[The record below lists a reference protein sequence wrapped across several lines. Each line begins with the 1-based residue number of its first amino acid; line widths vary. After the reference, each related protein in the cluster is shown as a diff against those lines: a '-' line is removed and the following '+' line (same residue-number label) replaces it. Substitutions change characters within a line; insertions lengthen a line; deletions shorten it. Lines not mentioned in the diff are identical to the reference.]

1 MYHFL
6 VFVKEFPRKIN
17 LLDKMACFT
26 NFLGMQRTS
35 KKSLISL
42 ITIFNLIAC
51 VIVGFGIYSF
61 FQSLS
66 QPKNNELPQSQNS
79 DNTTKK
85 DSSIPIKKETNAQKE
100 EPKVQKKSYS
110 ATPDLKKIYL
120 DIPVLTYHHIDTIPA
135 GFENDSIAVGLRVSP
150 AAFDAQMKT
159 LKDKGYK
166 SLHIDEY
173 EEITLGLKPAPKNPV
188 LITIDDGFIDASS
201 QALPILKKYGQIG
214 NFAIITGV
222 LGTREYMTLDQ
233 LKEIQKTGMGIMN
246 HTHLHCSLAERI
258 TQNGQRVYL
267 PNSGIEDVEP
277 CPSFTFG
284 GTLSKGQVEFE
295 MADAKKFLDK
305 ELGIDVRSIV
315 YPFGNYNETTPAIAL
330 KTGHNFGFTTKD
342 SVAPFKPETTLFE
355 LPRISVGGQQTA
367 ELKGFFV
374 GI

>member
-1 MYHFL
+1 M
-6 VFVKEFPRKIN
+6 
-17 LLDKMACFT
+17 
-26 NFLGMQRTS
+26 

-42 ITIFNLIAC
+42 ITVFNLVAC
-51 VIVGFGIYSF
+51 IIVGGGIYSIYSF
-61 FQSLS
+61 AKNTIKPEKTQQNS
-66 QPKNNELPQSQNS
+66 QPPNP
-79 DNTTKK
+79 TKQIFEPAK
-85 DSSIPIKKETNAQKE
+85 TVIV
-100 EPKVQKKSYS
+100 EPKKPEVQKKNYP
-110 ATPDLKKIYL
+110 ATTDLKKINL

-135 GFENDSIAVGLRVSP
+135 GFENDAIAVGLRVSP

-173 EEITLGLKPAPKNPV
+173 EEITLGLKPAPEKSV
-188 LITIDDGFIDASS
+188 LITIDDGFIDAST

-233 LKEIQKTGMGIMN
+233 LKEIQKSGMGIMN
-246 HTHLHCSLAERI
+246 HTHFHCTLSERI

-315 YPFGNYNETTPAIAL
+315 YPFGNYNETTPSIAL
-330 KTGHNFGFTTKD
+330 KTGHNFGYTTKG
-342 SVAPFKPETTLFE
+342 SVVPFKPETTLFE
-355 LPRISVGGQQTA
+355 LPRISVVGQQTA
-367 ELKGFFV
+367 ELRGFYV

>member
-1 MYHFL
+1 
-6 VFVKEFPRKIN
+6 
-17 LLDKMACFT
+17 
-26 NFLGMQRTS
+26 MQRSS

-42 ITIFNLIAC
+42 ITIFNIIAC
-51 VIVGFGIYSF
+51 GIVGFGIYSF
-61 FQSLS
+61 S
-66 QPKNNELPQSQNS
+66 QTLKQP
-79 DNTTKK
+79 NTTISQEAKPENNQQNV
-85 DSSIPIKKETNAQKE
+85 SIKPVPQEIKLQKE
-100 EPKVQKKSYS
+100 EPKVQKKTYP
-110 ATPDLKKIYL
+110 ATTDLKKINL

-135 GFENDSIAVGLRVSP
+135 GFENDAIAVGLRVSP

-159 LKDKGYK
+159 LKDKGYT

-173 EEITLGLKPAPKNPV
+173 EEITLGLKPAPKNSV
-188 LITIDDGFIDASS
+188 LITIDDGFIDAST

-233 LKEIQKTGMGIMN
+233 LKEIKNAGMGIMN
-246 HTHLHCSLAERI
+246 HTHLHCSLAERVN
-258 TQNGQRVYL
+258 QNGQRVYL

-295 MADAKKFLDK
+295 LADGKKFLDK

-315 YPFGNYNETTPAIAL
+315 YPFGNYNETTPSIAL
-330 KTGHNFGFTTKD
+330 KTGHNFGFTTKG
-342 SVAPFKPETTLFE
+342 SVIPFKPETTLFE
-355 LPRISVGGQQTA
+355 LSRISVGGQQSA
-367 ELKGFFV
+367 ELRGFFV